1 MRRSDGFR
9 ENDAVASTA
18 RARPKPGEHPSCQ
31 TGLGRRRSPDPEDID
46 GSNVGA
52 NHRNRS
58 HRLVQVM
65 KRRGIIRSC

>member
-1 MRRSDGFR
+1 VRRSDGFR
-9 ENDAVASTA
+9 ENDAVTSTA
-18 RARPKPGEHPSCQ
+18 RTRPKPGEHPSCQ
-31 TGLGRRRSPDPEDID
+31 TGFGRRRSADPEDID

-65 KRRGIIRSC
+65 KRRSNEMS